1 MLRRRVAGGVGALL
15 RLLFGGVVDCRVR
28 VRVQVVVLLC
38 WGSAEGWSHEAWAG
52 RTGMTEGVSG
62 RSTREVHF
70 SGGPRQGIREGWGG
84 GLKGGL
90 DQS

>member
-52 RTGMTEGVSG
+52 RYDRGGQRKVHARGPFQRRSASRNPG
-62 RSTREVHF
+62 RV
-70 SGGPRQGIREGWGG
+70 GWGSERG
-84 GLKGGL
+84 A
-90 DQS
+90 